1 MRIVPSIDLDG
12 GRSRIVFWPGA
23 ASGVGAPTDQ
33 PARIARH
40 FVDRGA
46 TLIHL
51 VDFDGAR
58 AGAPQN
64 LAAIGAVAG
73 LVATPLQVAGG
84 MESPEAIKIA
94 FATGAT
100 RVVVGAVLL
109 DEPELLAACAAAAGD
124 WLAVGL
130 DPRPERLADFPWKR
144 AARPTIDDLLQ
155 QLSGAGIQRIVL
167 SHGGNANEASAF
179 AQLAQRYPSIELSV
193 AGGVTNLDGVRRLRD
208 AGVSALILGEA
219 LLSGAIDFEEAQA
232 LAAQTQ

>member
-1 MRIVPSIDLDG
+1 MRIVPSIDLEK

-23 ASGVGAPTDQ
+23 STGVGAPTDQ

-40 FVDRGA
+40 FVDHGA

-84 MESPEAIKIA
+84 VDSPEAIQIV

-100 RVVVGAVLL
+100 RVVVGTSLL
-109 DEPELLAACAAAAGD
+109 DEPELLVACARAAGA

-130 DPRPERLADFPWKR
+130 DPRPERLSQFPWKR
-144 AARPTIDDLLQ
+144 ELQPSLDDLLQ
-155 QLSGAGIQRIVL
+155 QLVAAGISRVVM
-167 SHGGNANEASAF
+167 SHGGGTSELSR
-179 AQLAQRYPSIELSV
+179 LSEIGQRYPSIEVSV
-193 AGGVTNLDGVRRLRD
+193 AGGVTDLDGVRRLRD

-219 LLSGAIDFEEAQA
+219 LLSGAIDFVEAQA
-232 LAAQTQ
+232 IANQAG

>member
-23 ASGVGAPTDQ
+23 ATGVGAPTDQ

-100 RVVVGAVLL
+100 RVVVGAALL
-109 DEPELLAACAAAAGD
+109 DEPELLAACAIAAGD

-130 DPRPERLADFPWKR
+130 DPRPDRLADFPWKR
-144 AARPTIDDLLQ
+144 ASRPTIDDLLQ
-155 QLSGAGIQRIVL
+155 QLSAAGIQRIVL
-167 SHGGNANEASAF
+167 SHGGNASEASAF
-179 AQLAQRYPSIELSV
+179 AQLAQRYPSMELSV
-193 AGGVTNLDGVRRLRD
+193 AGGVTDLDGVRRLRD

-232 LAAQTQ
+232 AAAQTQ

>member
-1 MRIVPSIDLDG
+1 MRIVPSIDLDA

-23 ASGVGAPTDQ
+23 ATGVGAPTDQ

-100 RVVVGAVLL
+100 RVVVGAALL

-167 SHGGNANEASAF
+167 SHGGNASEASAF

-193 AGGVTNLDGVRRLRD
+193 AGGVTDLDGVRRLRD
-208 AGVSALILGEA
+208 AGVSSLILGET

-232 LAAQTQ
+232 LAAQSQ

>member
-23 ASGVGAPTDQ
+23 ATGVGAPTDQ

-100 RVVVGAVLL
+100 RVVVGAALL
-109 DEPELLAACAAAAGD
+109 DEPELLAACAVAAGD

-155 QLSGAGIQRIVL
+155 QLSATGIQRIVL
-167 SHGGNANEASAF
+167 SHGGNASEASAF
-179 AQLAQRYPSIELSV
+179 AQLAQRYPSMELSV
-193 AGGVTNLDGVRRLRD
+193 AGGVTDLDGVRRLRD
-208 AGVSALILGEA
+208 AGVSSLILGET

>member
-23 ASGVGAPTDQ
+23 ATGVGAPTDQ

-73 LVATPLQVAGG
+73 LVATPLQIAGG
-84 MESPEAIKIA
+84 VDSPEAIQIV

-100 RVVVGAVLL
+100 RVVVGTALL
-109 DEPELLAACAAAAGD
+109 DEPELLVACAAAAGA

-130 DPRPERLADFPWKR
+130 DPRPERLAGFPWKR
-144 AARPTIDDLLQ
+144 AATPTLDDLLA
-155 QLSGAGIQRIVL
+155 QLVAAGISRVVM
-167 SHGGNANEASAF
+167 SHGGGASE
-179 AQLAQRYPSIELSV
+179 LSRLSEIGLRYPSIEVSV
-193 AGGVTNLDGVRRLRD
+193 AGGVTDLDGVRRLRD

-232 LAAQTQ
+232 IARTTE

>member
-23 ASGVGAPTDQ
+23 ATGVGAPTDQ

-100 RVVVGAVLL
+100 RVVVGAALL

-167 SHGGNANEASAF
+167 SHGGNASEASAF

-193 AGGVTNLDGVRRLRD
+193 AGGVTDLDGVRRLRD
-208 AGVSALILGEA
+208 AGVSSLILGET

>member
-23 ASGVGAPTDQ
+23 ATGVGAPTDQ

-100 RVVVGAVLL
+100 RVVVGAALL
-109 DEPELLAACAAAAGD
+109 DEPELLAACAVAAGD

-130 DPRPERLADFPWKR
+130 DPRPDRLADFPWKR
-144 AARPTIDDLLQ
+144 ASRPTIDDLFQ
-155 QLSGAGIQRIVL
+155 QLSAAGIQRIVL
-167 SHGGNANEASAF
+167 SHGGNASEASAF
-179 AQLAQRYPSIELSV
+179 AQLAQRYPSMELSV
-193 AGGVTNLDGVRRLRD
+193 AGGVTDLDGVRRLRD
-208 AGVSALILGEA
+208 AGVSSLILGEA

>member
-1 MRIVPSIDLDG
+1 MRIVPSIDLDA

-23 ASGVGAPTDQ
+23 ATGVGAPTDQ

-100 RVVVGAVLL
+100 RVVVGAALL

-167 SHGGNANEASAF
+167 SHGGNASEASAF

-193 AGGVTNLDGVRRLRD
+193 AGGVTDLDGVRRLRD
-208 AGVSALILGEA
+208 AGVSSLILGET

>member
-23 ASGVGAPTDQ
+23 ATGVGAPTDQ

-64 LAAIGAVAG
+64 LEAIGAVAG

-100 RVVVGAVLL
+100 RVVVGAALL
-109 DEPELLAACAAAAGD
+109 DEPELLAACAVAAGD

-130 DPRPERLADFPWKR
+130 DPRPDRLADFPWKR
-144 AARPTIDDLLQ
+144 ASRPTIDDLLQ
-155 QLSGAGIQRIVL
+155 QLSAAGIQRIVL
-167 SHGGNANEASAF
+167 SHGGNASEASAF
-179 AQLAQRYPSIELSV
+179 AQLAQRYPSMELSV
-193 AGGVTNLDGVRRLRD
+193 AGGVTDLDGVRRLRD
-208 AGVSALILGEA
+208 AGVSSLILGEA

>member
-23 ASGVGAPTDQ
+23 ATGVGAPTDQ

-100 RVVVGAVLL
+100 RVVVGAALL

-155 QLSGAGIQRIVL
+155 QLSATGIQRIVL
-167 SHGGNANEASAF
+167 SHGGNASEASAF
-179 AQLAQRYPSIELSV
+179 AQLAQRYPSMDLSV
-193 AGGVTNLDGVRRLRD
+193 AGGVTDLDGVRRLRD

>member
-1 MRIVPSIDLDG
+1 MRIVPSIDLDA

-23 ASGVGAPTDQ
+23 ATGVGAPTDQ

-100 RVVVGAVLL
+100 RVVVGAALL

-167 SHGGNANEASAF
+167 SHGGNASEVSAF

-193 AGGVTNLDGVRRLRD
+193 AGGVTDLDGVRRLRD
-208 AGVSALILGEA
+208 AGVSSLILGET

>member
-23 ASGVGAPTDQ
+23 ATGVGAPTDQ

-100 RVVVGAVLL
+100 RVVVGAALL

-167 SHGGNANEASAF
+167 SHGGNASEASAF

-193 AGGVTNLDGVRRLRD
+193 AGGVTDLDGVRRLRD
-208 AGVSALILGEA
+208 AGVSSLILGET
-219 LLSGAIDFEEAQA
+219 LLSGAIDFEEARA

>member
-23 ASGVGAPTDQ
+23 ATGVGAPTDQ

-155 QLSGAGIQRIVL
+155 QLSAAGIQRIVL
-167 SHGGNANEASAF
+167 SHGGNASEASAF
-179 AQLAQRYPSIELSV
+179 AQLAQRYPSMELSV
-193 AGGVTNLDGVRRLRD
+193 AGGVTDLDGVRRLRD

-232 LAAQTQ
+232 LAAQTP

>member
-1 MRIVPSIDLDG
+1 MRIVPSIDLDA

-23 ASGVGAPTDQ
+23 ATGVGAPTDQ

-64 LAAIGAVAG
+64 LAAVGAVAG

-100 RVVVGAVLL
+100 RVVVGAALL

-167 SHGGNANEASAF
+167 SHGGNASEVSAF

-193 AGGVTNLDGVRRLRD
+193 AGGVTDLDGVRRLRD
-208 AGVSALILGEA
+208 AGVSSLILGET
-219 LLSGAIDFEEAQA
+219 LLSGAIDFEEARA

>member
-23 ASGVGAPTDQ
+23 ATGVGAPTDQ

-100 RVVVGAVLL
+100 RVVVGAALL

-155 QLSGAGIQRIVL
+155 QLSAAGIQRIVL
-167 SHGGNANEASAF
+167 SHGGNASEASAF
-179 AQLAQRYPSIELSV
+179 AQLAQRYPSMELSV
-193 AGGVTNLDGVRRLRD
+193 AGGVTDLDGVRRLLD

-219 LLSGAIDFEEAQA
+219 LLSGAIDFQEAQA

>member
-1 MRIVPSIDLDG
+1 MRIVPSIDLDA

-23 ASGVGAPTDQ
+23 ATGVGAPTDQ

-64 LAAIGAVAG
+64 LAAISAVAG

-100 RVVVGAVLL
+100 RVVVGAALL

-167 SHGGNANEASAF
+167 SHGGNASEASAF

-193 AGGVTNLDGVRRLRD
+193 AGGVTDLDGVRRLRD
-208 AGVSALILGEA
+208 AGVSSLILGET

-232 LAAQTQ
+232 LAAQSQ

>member
-23 ASGVGAPTDQ
+23 ATGVGAPTDQ

-100 RVVVGAVLL
+100 RVVVGAALL
-109 DEPELLAACAAAAGD
+109 DEPELLAACAIAAGD

-130 DPRPERLADFPWKR
+130 DPRPDRLTDFPWKR
-144 AARPTIDDLLQ
+144 ASRPTIDDLLQ
-155 QLSGAGIQRIVL
+155 QLSAAGIQRIVL
-167 SHGGNANEASAF
+167 SHGGNASEASAF
-179 AQLAQRYPSIELSV
+179 AQLAQRYPSMELSV
-193 AGGVTNLDGVRRLRD
+193 AGGVTDLDGVRRLRD

>member
-1 MRIVPSIDLDG
+1 MRIVPSIDLEK

-23 ASGVGAPTDQ
+23 STGVGAPTDQ

-40 FVDRGA
+40 FVDHGA

-84 MESPEAIKIA
+84 VDSPEAIQIV

-100 RVVVGAVLL
+100 RVTFVCGKAEALMRDHLLPLLQRVRQRGLPLLIPQPTVRPRIQQHSSSINLPPIHSPMQRRSTVIRSLVGVGARVQ
-109 DEPELLAACAAAAGD
+109 
-124 WLAVGL
+124 
-130 DPRPERLADFPWKR
+130 
-144 AARPTIDDLLQ
+144 Q
-155 QLSGAGIQRIVL
+155 QLDYID
-167 SHGGNANEASAF
+167 
-179 AQLAQRYPSIELSV
+179 V
-193 AGGVTNLDGVRRLRD
+193 AL
-208 AGVSALILGEA
+208 
-219 LLSGAIDFEEAQA
+219 
-232 LAAQTQ
+232 

>member
-23 ASGVGAPTDQ
+23 ATGVGAPTDQ

-100 RVVVGAVLL
+100 RVVVGAALL
-109 DEPELLAACAAAAGD
+109 DEPELLAACAVAAGD

-155 QLSGAGIQRIVL
+155 QLSAAGIQRIVL
-167 SHGGNANEASAF
+167 SHGGNASEASAF
-179 AQLAQRYPSIELSV
+179 AQLAQRYPSMELSV
-193 AGGVTNLDGVRRLRD
+193 AGGVTDLDGVRRLRD

>member
-23 ASGVGAPTDQ
+23 ATGVGAPTDQ

-84 MESPEAIKIA
+84 MESPEAIRIA

-100 RVVVGAVLL
+100 RVVVGAALL

-144 AARPTIDDLLQ
+144 APRPTIDDLLQ
-155 QLSGAGIQRIVL
+155 QLRAAGIQRIVL
-167 SHGGNANEASAF
+167 SHGGNASEASAF
-179 AQLAQRYPSIELSV
+179 AELARRYPSIELSV
-193 AGGVTNLDGVRRLRD
+193 AGGVTDLDGVRRLRD
-208 AGVSALILGEA
+208 AGVSALILGET

-232 LAAQTQ
+232 AAAQAQ

>member
-1 MRIVPSIDLDG
+1 MRIIPSIDLEK
-12 GRSRIVFWPGA
+12 GRSRVVFWPGA
-23 ASGVGAPTDQ
+23 STGVGAPTDQ

-84 MESPEAIKIA
+84 VDSPEAIQIV

-100 RVVVGAVLL
+100 RVVVGAALL
-109 DEPELLAACAAAAGD
+109 DEPELLAACTRAAGA

-130 DPRPERLADFPWKR
+130 DPRPERIAGFPWKR
-144 AARPTIDDLLQ
+144 AVTPTVDNLLQ
-155 QLSGAGIQRIVL
+155 QALAAGVSRVVI
-167 SHGGNANEASAF
+167 SHGGGVSELSRISEIGKRF
-179 AQLAQRYPSIELSV
+179 PSVEVSV
-193 AGGVTNLDGVRRLRD
+193 AGGVNDLDGVRRLRD
-208 AGVSALILGEA
+208 AGVSGLILGEA
-219 LLSGAIDFEEAQA
+219 LLSGAIDFGEAQS
-232 LAAQTQ
+232 AAEAAD

>member
-23 ASGVGAPTDQ
+23 ATGVGAPTDQ

-58 AGAPQN
+58 VGAPMN

-100 RVVVGAVLL
+100 RVVVGAALL

-155 QLSGAGIQRIVL
+155 QLSTAGIQRILL
-167 SHGGNANEASAF
+167 SHGGNASEASAF
-179 AQLAQRYPSIELSV
+179 AQLAQRYPSMELSV
-193 AGGVTNLDGVRRLRD
+193 AGGVTDLDGVRRLRD

>member
-23 ASGVGAPTDQ
+23 ATGVGAPTDQ

-100 RVVVGAVLL
+100 RVVVGSALL
-109 DEPELLAACAAAAGD
+109 DEPELLAACVAAAGD

-155 QLSGAGIQRIVL
+155 QLSAAGIQRIVL
-167 SHGGNANEASAF
+167 SHGGNASEASAF
-179 AQLAQRYPSIELSV
+179 AQLAQRYPSMELSV
-193 AGGVTNLDGVRRLRD
+193 AGGVTDLDGVRRLRD

>member
-23 ASGVGAPTDQ
+23 ATGVGAPTDQ

-100 RVVVGAVLL
+100 RVVVGAALL
-109 DEPELLAACAAAAGD
+109 DEPELLAACAVAAGD

-155 QLSGAGIQRIVL
+155 QLSAAGIQRIVL
-167 SHGGNANEASAF
+167 SHGGNASEASAF
-179 AQLAQRYPSIELSV
+179 AQLAQRYPSMELSV
-193 AGGVTNLDGVRRLRD
+193 AGGVTDLDGVRRLRD
-208 AGVSALILGEA
+208 AGVSSLILGEA

>member
-23 ASGVGAPTDQ
+23 ATGVGAPTDQ

-100 RVVVGAVLL
+100 RVVVGAALL

-155 QLSGAGIQRIVL
+155 QLSTAGIQRILL
-167 SHGGNANEASAF
+167 SHGGNASEASAF
-179 AQLAQRYPSIELSV
+179 AQLAQRYPSMELSV
-193 AGGVTNLDGVRRLRD
+193 AGGVTDLDGVRRLRD

-232 LAAQTQ
+232 LAAQAQ

>member
-23 ASGVGAPTDQ
+23 ATGVGAPTDQ

-100 RVVVGAVLL
+100 RVVVGAALL

-167 SHGGNANEASAF
+167 SHGGNASEVSAF

-193 AGGVTNLDGVRRLRD
+193 AGGVTDLDGVRRLRD
-208 AGVSALILGEA
+208 AGVSSLILGET

-232 LAAQTQ
+232 AAAQSQ

>member
-23 ASGVGAPTDQ
+23 ATGVGAPTDQ

-64 LAAIGAVAG
+64 RAAIGAVAG

-100 RVVVGAVLL
+100 RVVVGVALL
-109 DEPELLAACAAAAGD
+109 DEPELLAACAVAAGD

-130 DPRPERLADFPWKR
+130 DPRPDRLADFPWKR
-144 AARPTIDDLLQ
+144 ASRPTIDDLLQ
-155 QLSGAGIQRIVL
+155 QLSAAGIQRIVL
-167 SHGGNANEASAF
+167 SHGGNASEASAF
-179 AQLAQRYPSIELSV
+179 AQLAQRYPSMELSV
-193 AGGVTNLDGVRRLRD
+193 AGGVTDLDGVRRLRD
-208 AGVSALILGEA
+208 AGVSSLILGEA

>member
-100 RVVVGAVLL
+100 RVVVGAALL
-109 DEPELLAACAAAAGD
+109 DEPELLAACAVAAGD

-130 DPRPERLADFPWKR
+130 DPRPDRLADFPWKR

-155 QLSGAGIQRIVL
+155 QLSAAGIQRIVL
-167 SHGGNANEASAF
+167 SHGGNASEASAF
-179 AQLAQRYPSIELSV
+179 AQLAQRYPSMELSV
-193 AGGVTNLDGVRRLRD
+193 AGGVTDLDGVRRLRD

>member
-1 MRIVPSIDLDG
+1 MRIVPSIDLDA

-23 ASGVGAPTDQ
+23 ATGVGAPTDQ

-64 LAAIGAVAG
+64 LEAIGAVAG

-100 RVVVGAVLL
+100 RVVVGAALL
-109 DEPELLAACAAAAGD
+109 DEPELLAACAVAAGD

-167 SHGGNANEASAF
+167 SHGGNASEASAF

-193 AGGVTNLDGVRRLRD
+193 AGGVTDLDGVRRLRD
-208 AGVSALILGEA
+208 AGVSSLILGET
-219 LLSGAIDFEEAQA
+219 LLSGAIDFEEAQV
-232 LAAQTQ
+232 LAAQSQ